1 MKSNGRSNIMAKK
14 KPKNVYGEGSIF
26 YSNVKKKWMAQIN
39 VGKDENGKVK
49 RRSFTGN
56 TPEEVAAKL
65 QQVKYE
71 IYTGDF
77 IDVSHITFDQLAH
90 QVIED
95 KLNMNEY
102 QQQTYFRDIETL
114 KMCGM
119 ISDVPIQQIDYN
131 MLKQFMLS
139 KINYSQSTID
149 KIYNQ
154 LRQTF
159 KEAVRRKIIKDNPM
173 DELKKPKSKKAE
185 RKVRALN
192 TEEQAKLVDIL
203 LTDKSIKYVPQM
215 LISMFTG
222 MRMGEVNALTINDIN
237 TKFNFINVD
246 KTITRKE
253 HGRAFVNTS
262 PKTAKGNRQIP
273 INTMV
278 KPIIDQ
284 VLSGYVPTADN
295 MLFHTSRNSI
305 VTTNQVSMEYQRV
318 FDKYSVLDKTIKG
331 DVTLHSLR
339 HTYATRC
346 IEGGMPPKVLQTLL
360 GHTDIRIT
368 LDTYSDVF
376 ENFQSE
382 NVAKVDSYLDKLG
395 INTQKC
401 RSSTELQPDI
411 QQIP

>member
-39 VGKDENGKVK
+39 VGKDENGKPK
-49 RRSFTGN
+49 RHFLTGN
-56 TPEEVAAKL
+56 TSEEVAAKL

-139 KINYSQSTID
+139 KI
-149 KIYNQ
+149 YNQ

-185 RKVRALN
+185 RKVRALS

-203 LTDKSIKYVPQM
+203 LTDKSIKYFPQM

-295 MLFHTSRNSI
+295 MLFHTSSNSI

-368 LDTYSDVF
+368 LDTYSGVF

-395 INTQKC
+395 INSQKVQ
-401 RSSTELQPDI
+401 ELNRI
-411 QQIP
+411 AT

>member
-1 MKSNGRSNIMAKK
+1 MAKK

-39 VGKDENGKVK
+39 VGKDENGKPK
-49 RRSFTGN
+49 RHFLTGN
-56 TPEEVAAKL
+56 TSEEVAAKL

-139 KINYSQSTID
+139 KI
-149 KIYNQ
+149 YNQ

-185 RKVRALN
+185 RKVRALS

-203 LTDKSIKYVPQM
+203 LTDKSIKYFPQM

-368 LDTYSDVF
+368 LDTYSGVF

-395 INTQKC
+395 INSQKVQ
-401 RSSTELQPDI
+401 ELNRI
-411 QQIP
+411 AT

>member
-1 MKSNGRSNIMAKK
+1 MAKK

-39 VGKDENGKVK
+39 VGKEENGKVK

-185 RKVRALN
+185 RKVRALS

-222 MRMGEVNALTINDIN
+222 MRMGKVNALTINDIN

-395 INTQKC
+395 INSQKVQ
-401 RSSTELQPDI
+401 ELNRI
-411 QQIP
+411 AT

>member
-49 RRSFTGN
+49 RCSFTGN

-173 DELKKPKSKKAE
+173 EELKKPKSKKAE
-185 RKVRALN
+185 RKVRALS

-331 DVTLHSLR
+331 DVTLHGLR

-395 INTQKC
+395 INSQKVQ
-401 RSSTELQPDI
+401 ELNRI
-411 QQIP
+411 AT

>member
-139 KINYSQSTID
+139 KINYSQSNID

-154 LRQTF
+154 LRQTS

-185 RKVRALN
+185 RKVRALS

-203 LTDKSIKYVPQM
+203 LTDESIKYVPQM

-284 VLSGYVPTADN
+284 VLSGYVPTTDN

-318 FDKYSVLDKTIKG
+318 IDKYNVLDKTIKG

-346 IEGGMPPKVLQTLL
+346 IECGMPPKVLQTLL

-395 INTQKC
+395 INTQKVQ
-401 RSSTELQPDI
+401 ELNRI
-411 QQIP
+411 AT

>member
-185 RKVRALN
+185 RKVRALS

-284 VLSGYVPTADN
+284 TFNKSLKHWDN
-295 MLFHTSRNSI
+295 GFNR
-305 VTTNQVSMEYQRV
+305 
-318 FDKYSVLDKTIKG
+318 
-331 DVTLHSLR
+331 
-339 HTYATRC
+339 
-346 IEGGMPPKVLQTLL
+346 
-360 GHTDIRIT
+360 
-368 LDTYSDVF
+368 
-376 ENFQSE
+376 
-382 NVAKVDSYLDKLG
+382 
-395 INTQKC
+395 
-401 RSSTELQPDI
+401 
-411 QQIP
+411 

>member
-39 VGKDENGKVK
+39 VGKDENGNVK

-102 QQQTYFRDIETL
+102 QQQTYFRDNETL

-185 RKVRALN
+185 RKVRALS

-203 LTDKSIKYVPQM
+203 LTDENIKYVPQM

-222 MRMGEVNALTINDIN
+222 MRIGEVNALTINDIN

-295 MLFHTSRNSI
+295 MLFHTSKNSI

-318 FDKYSVLDKTIKG
+318 LDKYSVLDKTIKG

-395 INTQKC
+395 INTQKVQ
-401 RSSTELQPDI
+401 ELN
-411 QQIP
+411 QIAT

>member
-185 RKVRALN
+185 RKVRALS

-278 KPIIDQ
+278 KSIIDQ

-395 INTQKC
+395 INSQKVQ
-401 RSSTELQPDI
+401 ELNRI
-411 QQIP
+411 AT

>member
-119 ISDVPIQQIDYN
+119 ISDVLIQQIDYN

-185 RKVRALN
+185 RKVRALS

-273 INTMV
+273 IKTMV

-395 INTQKC
+395 INSQKVQ
-401 RSSTELQPDI
+401 ELNRI
-411 QQIP
+411 AT

>member
-119 ISDVPIQQIDYN
+119 ISDIPIQQIDYN

-185 RKVRALN
+185 RKVRALS

-203 LTDKSIKYVPQM
+203 LTDENIKYVPQM

-222 MRMGEVNALTINDIN
+222 MRIGEVNALTINDIN

-318 FDKYSVLDKTIKG
+318 LDKYSVLDKTIKG

-382 NVAKVDSYLDKLG
+382 NVAKVDNYLDKLG
-395 INTQKC
+395 INTQKVQ
-401 RSSTELQPDI
+401 ELN
-411 QQIP
+411 QIAT

>member
-185 RKVRALN
+185 RKVRALS

-318 FDKYSVLDKTIKG
+318 LDKYSVLDKTIKG

-382 NVAKVDSYLDKLG
+382 NVAKVDNYLDKLG
-395 INTQKC
+395 INTQKVQ
-401 RSSTELQPDI
+401 ELN
-411 QQIP
+411 QIAT

>member
-39 VGKDENGKVK
+39 VGKEENGKVK

-185 RKVRALN
+185 RKVRALS

-222 MRMGEVNALTINDIN
+222 MRMGKVNALTINDIN

-273 INTMV
+273 IDTMV

-395 INTQKC
+395 INSQKVQ
-401 RSSTELQPDI
+401 ELNRI
-411 QQIP
+411 AT

>member
-1 MKSNGRSNIMAKK
+1 MAKK

-39 VGKDENGKVK
+39 VGKDENGRVK

-71 IYTGDF
+71 IYTGNF

-119 ISDVPIQQIDYN
+119 ISDIPVQQIDYN

-185 RKVRALN
+185 RKVRALS

-203 LTDKSIKYVPQM
+203 LTDESIKYVPQM

-273 INTMV
+273 INTTV

-284 VLSGYVPTADN
+284 VLSRYVPTADN

-318 FDKYSVLDKTIKG
+318 LDKYSVLDKTIKG

-346 IEGGMPPKVLQTLL
+346 IEVGMPPKVLQTLL

-382 NVAKVDSYLDKLG
+382 NVAKVDIYLDKLG
-395 INTQKC
+395 INTQKVQ
-401 RSSTELQPDI
+401 ELN
-411 QQIP
+411 QIAT

>member
-1 MKSNGRSNIMAKK
+1 MAKK

-185 RKVRALN
+185 RKVRALS

-395 INTQKC
+395 INSQKVQ
-401 RSSTELQPDI
+401 ELNRI
-411 QQIP
+411 AT

>member
-14 KPKNVYGEGSIF
+14 KPKNVYVEGSIF

-39 VGKDENGKVK
+39 VGKDENGKPK
-49 RRSFTGN
+49 RHFLTGN
-56 TPEEVAAKL
+56 TSEEVAAKL
-65 QQVKYE
+65 QQVKYK

-77 IDVSHITFDQLAH
+77 IDVSRITFDQLAH

-185 RKVRALN
+185 RKVRALS
-192 TEEQAKLVDIL
+192 TEEQVKLVDIL
-203 LTDKSIKYVPQM
+203 LTDESIKYVPQM

-222 MRMGEVNALTINDIN
+222 MHMGEVNALTINDIN

-284 VLSGYVPTADN
+284 VLSGYVPTTDN

-318 FDKYSVLDKTIKG
+318 IDKYNVLDKTIKG

-346 IEGGMPPKVLQTLL
+346 IECGMPPKVLQTLL

-395 INTQKC
+395 INTQKVQ
-401 RSSTELQPDI
+401 ELNRI
-411 QQIP
+411 AT

>member
-1 MKSNGRSNIMAKK
+1 MAKK

-185 RKVRALN
+185 RKVRALS

-237 TKFNFINVD
+237 TKFKFINVD

-318 FDKYSVLDKTIKG
+318 LDKYSVLDKTIKG

-382 NVAKVDSYLDKLG
+382 NVAKVDNYLDKLG
-395 INTQKC
+395 INTQKVQ
-401 RSSTELQPDI
+401 ELN
-411 QQIP
+411 QIAT

>member
-154 LRQTF
+154 LRQIF

-185 RKVRALN
+185 RKVRALS

-368 LDTYSDVF
+368 FDTYSDVF

-395 INTQKC
+395 INSQKVQ
-401 RSSTELQPDI
+401 ELNRI
-411 QQIP
+411 AT

>member
-1 MKSNGRSNIMAKK
+1 MAKK

-56 TPEEVAAKL
+56 TPEEVVAKL

-159 KEAVRRKIIKDNPM
+159 KEAVRRKIIKNNPM

-185 RKVRALN
+185 RKVRALS

-222 MRMGEVNALTINDIN
+222 MRMGEVNALTIYDIN
-237 TKFNFINVD
+237 TKFNFINID
-246 KTITRKE
+246 KTVTRKE
-253 HGRAFVNTS
+253 HGKAFVNTS

-284 VLSGYVPTADN
+284 VLSDYVPTADN

-318 FDKYSVLDKTIKG
+318 LDKYSVLDKTIKG

-382 NVAKVDSYLDKLG
+382 NVAKVDNYLDKLG
-395 INTQKC
+395 INTQKVQ
-401 RSSTELQPDI
+401 ELN
-411 QQIP
+411 QIAT

>member
-14 KPKNVYGEGSIF
+14 KQKNVYGEGSIF

-56 TPEEVAAKL
+56 THEEVAAKL

-77 IDVSHITFDQLAH
+77 IGVSHITFDQLAH

-185 RKVRALN
+185 RKVRALS

-278 KPIIDQ
+278 KSIIDQ

-395 INTQKC
+395 INSQKVQ
-401 RSSTELQPDI
+401 ELNRI
-411 QQIP
+411 AT

>member
-131 MLKQFMLS
+131 MLKHFMLS

-185 RKVRALN
+185 RKVRALS

-395 INTQKC
+395 INTQKVQ
-401 RSSTELQPDI
+401 ELNRI
-411 QQIP
+411 AT

>member
-185 RKVRALN
+185 RKVRALS

-203 LTDKSIKYVPQM
+203 LTDESIKYVPQM

-222 MRMGEVNALTINDIN
+222 MRIGEVNALTINDIN

-318 FDKYSVLDKTIKG
+318 LDKYSVLDKTIKG

-382 NVAKVDSYLDKLG
+382 NVAKVDNYLDKLG
-395 INTQKC
+395 INTQKVQ
-401 RSSTELQPDI
+401 ELN
-411 QQIP
+411 QIAT

>member
-1 MKSNGRSNIMAKK
+1 MAKK

-39 VGKDENGKVK
+39 VGKDENGKPK
-49 RRSFTGN
+49 RHSFTGN

-154 LRQTF
+154 LRQTS
-159 KEAVRRKIIKDNPM
+159 KEAVRRNIIKDNPM

-185 RKVRALN
+185 RKVRALS

-203 LTDKSIKYVPQM
+203 LTDESIKYVPQM

-284 VLSGYVPTADN
+284 VLSGYVPTTDN

-318 FDKYSVLDKTIKG
+318 IDKYNVLDKTIKG

-346 IEGGMPPKVLQTLL
+346 IECGMPPKVLQTLL

-395 INTQKC
+395 INTQKVQ
-401 RSSTELQPDI
+401 ELNRI
-411 QQIP
+411 AT

>member
-56 TPEEVAAKL
+56 THEEVAAKL

-119 ISDVPIQQIDYN
+119 ISDVPIQHIDYN

-185 RKVRALN
+185 RKVRALS

-368 LDTYSDVF
+368 LDTYSVVF

-395 INTQKC
+395 INSQKVQ
-401 RSSTELQPDI
+401 ELNRI
-411 QQIP
+411 AT

>member
-1 MKSNGRSNIMAKK
+1 MVKK

-185 RKVRALN
+185 RKVRALS

-203 LTDKSIKYVPQM
+203 LTDENIKYVPQM

-253 HGRAFVNTS
+253 HGKAFVNTS

-318 FDKYSVLDKTIKG
+318 LDKYSVLDETIKG

-382 NVAKVDSYLDKLG
+382 NVAKVDNYLDKLG
-395 INTQKC
+395 INTQKVQ
-401 RSSTELQPDI
+401 ELN
-411 QQIP
+411 QIAT

>member
-39 VGKDENGKVK
+39 VGKDENGKPK
-49 RRSFTGN
+49 RHFLTGN
-56 TPEEVAAKL
+56 TSEEVAAKL

-139 KINYSQSTID
+139 KI
-149 KIYNQ
+149 YNQ

-185 RKVRALN
+185 RKVRALS

-203 LTDKSIKYVPQM
+203 LTDKSIKYFSQM

-395 INTQKC
+395 INSQKVQ
-401 RSSTELQPDI
+401 ELNRI
-411 QQIP
+411 AT

>member
-1 MKSNGRSNIMAKK
+1 MAKK

-39 VGKDENGKVK
+39 VGKDENGKPK
-49 RRSFTGN
+49 RHFLTGN
-56 TPEEVAAKL
+56 TSEEVAAKL

-139 KINYSQSTID
+139 KI
-149 KIYNQ
+149 YNQ
-154 LRQTF
+154 LRRTF

-185 RKVRALN
+185 RKVRALS

-203 LTDKSIKYVPQM
+203 LTDKSIKYFPQM

-368 LDTYSDVF
+368 LDTYSGVF

-395 INTQKC
+395 INSQKVQ
-401 RSSTELQPDI
+401 ELNRI
-411 QQIP
+411 AT

>member
-56 TPEEVAAKL
+56 THEEVAAKL

-119 ISDVPIQQIDYN
+119 ISDVPIQHIDYN

-173 DELKKPKSKKAE
+173 DELKKPKCKKAE
-185 RKVRALN
+185 RKVRALS

-395 INTQKC
+395 INSQKVQ
-401 RSSTELQPDI
+401 ELNRI
-411 QQIP
+411 AT

>member
-1 MKSNGRSNIMAKK
+1 MAKK

-39 VGKDENGKVK
+39 VGKDENGKPK
-49 RRSFTGN
+49 RHFLTGN

-77 IDVSHITFDQLAH
+77 IDVSRITFDQLAH

-173 DELKKPKSKKAE
+173 YELKKPKSKKAE
-185 RKVRALN
+185 RKVRALS

-203 LTDKSIKYVPQM
+203 LTDESIKYVPQM
-215 LISMFTG
+215 LISMFTS

-284 VLSGYVPTADN
+284 VLSGYVPTTDN

-318 FDKYSVLDKTIKG
+318 IDKYNVLDKTIKG

-346 IEGGMPPKVLQTLL
+346 IECGMPPKVLQTLL

-395 INTQKC
+395 INTQKVQ
-401 RSSTELQPDI
+401 ELNRI
-411 QQIP
+411 AT

>member
-39 VGKDENGKVK
+39 VGKDENGKPK
-49 RRSFTGN
+49 RHSFTGN

-154 LRQTF
+154 LRQTS
-159 KEAVRRKIIKDNPM
+159 KEAVRRNIIKDNPM

-185 RKVRALN
+185 RKVRALS

-203 LTDKSIKYVPQM
+203 LTDESIKYVPQM

-284 VLSGYVPTADN
+284 VLSGYVPTTDN

-318 FDKYSVLDKTIKG
+318 IDKYNVLDKTIKG

-346 IEGGMPPKVLQTLL
+346 IECGMPPKVLQTLL

-395 INTQKC
+395 INTQKVQ
-401 RSSTELQPDI
+401 ELNRI
-411 QQIP
+411 AT

>member
-39 VGKDENGKVK
+39 VGKDENCKVK

-185 RKVRALN
+185 RKVRALS
-192 TEEQAKLVDIL
+192 TEEQVKLVDIL
-203 LTDKSIKYVPQM
+203 LTDASIKYVPQM

-222 MRMGEVNALTINDIN
+222 MHMGEVNALTINDIN

-284 VLSGYVPTADN
+284 VLSGYVPTTDN

-318 FDKYSVLDKTIKG
+318 IDKYNVLDKTIKG

-346 IEGGMPPKVLQTLL
+346 IECGMPPKVLQTLL

-368 LDTYSDVF
+368 LDAYSDVF

-395 INTQKC
+395 INTQKVQ
-401 RSSTELQPDI
+401 ELNRI
-411 QQIP
+411 AT

>member
-14 KPKNVYGEGSIF
+14 KQKNVYGEGSIF

-56 TPEEVAAKL
+56 THEEVAAKL

-185 RKVRALN
+185 RKVRALS

-278 KPIIDQ
+278 KSIIDQ

-395 INTQKC
+395 INSQKVQ
-401 RSSTELQPDI
+401 ELNRI
-411 QQIP
+411 AT

>member
-1 MKSNGRSNIMAKK
+1 M
-14 KPKNVYGEGSIF
+14 YGEGSIF

-39 VGKDENGKVK
+39 VGKDENGKPK
-49 RRSFTGN
+49 RHFLTGN
-56 TPEEVAAKL
+56 TSEEVAAKL

-139 KINYSQSTID
+139 KI
-149 KIYNQ
+149 YNQ

-185 RKVRALN
+185 RKVRALS

-203 LTDKSIKYVPQM
+203 LTDKSIKYFPQM

-368 LDTYSDVF
+368 LDTYSGVF

-395 INTQKC
+395 INSQKVQ
-401 RSSTELQPDI
+401 ELNRI
-411 QQIP
+411 AT